1 MSNGLESNTVAKLD
15 SDALAYIAITRL
27 QNEYADVVSRR
38 AWDEVD
44 DLFTDDSNVRLN
56 LAPAP
61 PLDFPGRGGIGP
73 FIAGSIERFE
83 FFQFVIL
90 NATVHVRDE
99 NSATGRMY
107 MSELR
112 QDAVSGGWSTIHGV
126 YHDTYGRD
134 PGDGK
139 WRFADRQYQSLRRS
153 SGQVIPFPAAH
164 LGPLS

>member
-1 MSNGLESNTVAKLD
+1 MSNGLDNNTVAKLD
-15 SDALAYIAITRL
+15 GDALAYIAITRL

-38 AWDEVD
+38 AWDELD
-44 DLFTDDSNVRLN
+44 ELFTADSTVRLN
-56 LAPAP
+56 LPPAEP
-61 PLDFPGRGGIGP
+61 IDYPGRAGIGP
-73 FIAGSIERFE
+73 FIAKMLERFE

-90 NATVHVRDE
+90 NATVRVRDE

-112 QDAVSGGWSTIHGV
+112 QDAMSGGWSTIHGI
-126 YHDTYGRD
+126 YHDTYSRD

-153 SGQVIPFPAAH
+153 GGQLMPFPEAH
-164 LGPLS
+164 AGPLG